1 MAITKEEFE
10 EVYTDG
16 EYNINVRTLSIIKED
31 GVEISSGS
39 TRKLLVP
46 SDDYSMHSSKV
57 KTVCDALFT
66 DELKAKYLENFESI
80 ALPTL
85 KGQREDSDNPDYGY
99 PVQTPRGVPDNED
112 TR

>member
-10 EVYTDG
+10 ECFTDG
-16 EYNINVRTLSIIKED
+16 EYYVNVKTLTIIKED
-31 GVEISSGS
+31 GVELSSGH
-39 TRKLLVP
+39 TRKMIAP

-66 DELKAKYLENFESI
+66 DELKAKWIENFESI
-80 ALPTL
+80 TLPTL
-85 KGQREDSDNPDYGY
+85 KGQREDSGNPNYQI
-99 PVQTPRGVPDNED
+99 PIQTPRGVPDNED